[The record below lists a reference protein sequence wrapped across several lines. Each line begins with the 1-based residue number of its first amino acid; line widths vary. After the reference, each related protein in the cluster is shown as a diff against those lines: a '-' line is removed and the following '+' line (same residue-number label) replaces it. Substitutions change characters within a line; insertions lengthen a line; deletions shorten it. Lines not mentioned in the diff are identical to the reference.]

1 MEKTLTYLFKILV
14 VLGFVFLALMFIVPI
29 VCGIVNPDGEIGV
42 TLGKVFLILFLIDGS
57 FLAILMPVGYC
68 LLIKTKIDKHPIT
81 SSNVDDLLSS
91 LREKLHT
98 GGYLFVKEGNSKYG
112 PIWIYKKSRT
122 IHDDYFIVID
132 SSNISACDEITDL
145 REDFGIGDFYYGIF
159 LFCCDGLKKKN
170 VTIILTTHDM
180 KDIESL
186 AKRLII
192 IGKGKKLY
200 DGDIKD
206 IKEKYT
212 KNKIVEIFFSD
223 LKTLPNIKNTKI
235 VSKEKDVVRILID
248 TKKISVSSI
257 TLEYSK
263 VCEIKDVN
271 IIEKGIDD
279 IIYDLYQDLEL

>member
-81 SSNVDDLLSS
+81 SSNVVDLLNS
-91 LREKLHT
+91 LRDKLHT

-112 PIWIYKKSRT
+112 PIWIYKKSRP

-132 SSNISACDEITDL
+132 SSNISAYDEITDL
-145 REDFGIGDFYYGIF
+145 CEDFGIGDFYYGIF

-170 VTIILTTHDM
+170 VTELVN
-180 KDIESL
+180 L
-186 AKRLII
+186 
-192 IGKGKKLY
+192 
-200 DGDIKD
+200 
-206 IKEKYT
+206 
-212 KNKIVEIFFSD
+212 
-223 LKTLPNIKNTKI
+223 
-235 VSKEKDVVRILID
+235 SKEGLNRGCLIAVAD
-248 TKKISVSSI
+248 FQNSTLSFKKITDGFAEKRQHKYI
-257 TLEYSK
+257 K
-263 VCEIKDVN
+263 V
-271 IIEKGIDD
+271 
-279 IIYDLYQDLEL
+279 LLSFFQP

>member
-68 LLIKTKIDKHPIT
+68 LLIKTKVDRHPIT

-91 LREKLHT
+91 LRDKLHAD
-98 GGYLFVKEGNSKYG
+98 GYLFVKEDNSKYG
-112 PIWIYKKSRT
+112 SIWIYKKSRT

-145 REDFGIGDFYYGIF
+145 CEDFGIRDFYYGIF

-170 VTIILTTHDM
+170 VTELVN
-180 KDIESL
+180 L
-186 AKRLII
+186 
-192 IGKGKKLY
+192 
-200 DGDIKD
+200 
-206 IKEKYT
+206 
-212 KNKIVEIFFSD
+212 
-223 LKTLPNIKNTKI
+223 
-235 VSKEKDVVRILID
+235 SKEGLDRGCLIAVAD
-248 TKKISVSSI
+248 FQNSTLSFKKITDGFAEKRQHKYI
-257 TLEYSK
+257 K
-263 VCEIKDVN
+263 V
-271 IIEKGIDD
+271 
-279 IIYDLYQDLEL
+279 LLSFFQP

>member
-1 MEKTLTYLFKILV
+1 
-14 VLGFVFLALMFIVPI
+14 
-29 VCGIVNPDGEIGV
+29 
-42 TLGKVFLILFLIDGS
+42 
-57 FLAILMPVGYC
+57 MPLGYC

-170 VTIILTTHDM
+170 VT
-180 KDIESL
+180 K
-186 AKRLII
+186 
-192 IGKGKKLY
+192 
-200 DGDIKD
+200 
-206 IKEKYT
+206 
-212 KNKIVEIFFSD
+212 
-223 LKTLPNIKNTKI
+223 
-235 VSKEKDVVRILID
+235 LID
-248 TKKISVSSI
+248 LSREGLNQGCLTAVADFQNSTLSFKKITDGFAEKRQHKYI
-257 TLEYSK
+257 K
-263 VCEIKDVN
+263 V
-271 IIEKGIDD
+271 
-279 IIYDLYQDLEL
+279 LLSFFQP

>member
-1 MEKTLTYLFKILV
+1 MEKTLTLLFKILV

-145 REDFGIGDFYYGIF
+145 REDFGIGDFYYSIF
-159 LFCCDGLKKKN
+159 LFCYDGLNKKN
-170 VTIILTTHDM
+170 VT
-180 KDIESL
+180 K
-186 AKRLII
+186 
-192 IGKGKKLY
+192 
-200 DGDIKD
+200 
-206 IKEKYT
+206 
-212 KNKIVEIFFSD
+212 
-223 LKTLPNIKNTKI
+223 
-235 VSKEKDVVRILID
+235 LID
-248 TKKISVSSI
+248 LSREGLNQGCLTAVADFQNSTLSFKKITDGFAEKRQHKYI
-257 TLEYSK
+257 K
-263 VCEIKDVN
+263 V
-271 IIEKGIDD
+271 
-279 IIYDLYQDLEL
+279 LLSFFQP

>member
-81 SSNVDDLLSS
+81 SSNMDDLLNS
-91 LREKLHT
+91 LRDKLHT

-112 PIWIYKKSRT
+112 PIWIYKKSRP

-132 SSNISACDEITDL
+132 SSNISAYDEITDL
-145 REDFGIGDFYYGIF
+145 CEDFGIRDFYYGIF

-170 VTIILTTHDM
+170 VTELVN
-180 KDIESL
+180 L
-186 AKRLII
+186 
-192 IGKGKKLY
+192 
-200 DGDIKD
+200 
-206 IKEKYT
+206 
-212 KNKIVEIFFSD
+212 
-223 LKTLPNIKNTKI
+223 
-235 VSKEKDVVRILID
+235 SKEGLNRGCLIAVAD
-248 TKKISVSSI
+248 FQNSTLSFKKITDGFAEKRQHKYI
-257 TLEYSK
+257 K
-263 VCEIKDVN
+263 V
-271 IIEKGIDD
+271 
-279 IIYDLYQDLEL
+279 LLSFFQP

>member
-81 SSNVDDLLSS
+81 SSNVDDLLNS
-91 LREKLHT
+91 LRDKLHT

-112 PIWIYKKSRT
+112 PIWIYKKSRP

-132 SSNISACDEITDL
+132 SSNISAYDEITDL
-145 REDFGIGDFYYGIF
+145 CEDFGIGDFYYGIF

-170 VTIILTTHDM
+170 VTELVN
-180 KDIESL
+180 
-186 AKRLII
+186 R
-192 IGKGKKLY
+192 
-200 DGDIKD
+200 
-206 IKEKYT
+206 
-212 KNKIVEIFFSD
+212 
-223 LKTLPNIKNTKI
+223 
-235 VSKEKDVVRILID
+235 SKEGLNRGCLIAVAD
-248 TKKISVSSI
+248 FQNSTLSFKKITDGFAEKRQHKYI
-257 TLEYSK
+257 K
-263 VCEIKDVN
+263 V
-271 IIEKGIDD
+271 
-279 IIYDLYQDLEL
+279 LLSFFQP

>member
-1 MEKTLTYLFKILV
+1 
-14 VLGFVFLALMFIVPI
+14 MFIVPI

-170 VTIILTTHDM
+170 VT
-180 KDIESL
+180 K
-186 AKRLII
+186 
-192 IGKGKKLY
+192 
-200 DGDIKD
+200 
-206 IKEKYT
+206 
-212 KNKIVEIFFSD
+212 
-223 LKTLPNIKNTKI
+223 
-235 VSKEKDVVRILID
+235 LID
-248 TKKISVSSI
+248 LSREGLNQGCLTAVADFQNSTLSFKKITDGFAEKRQHKYI
-257 TLEYSK
+257 K
-263 VCEIKDVN
+263 V
-271 IIEKGIDD
+271 
-279 IIYDLYQDLEL
+279 LLSFFQP

>member
-81 SSNVDDLLSS
+81 SSNVDDLLNS
-91 LREKLHT
+91 LRDKLHT

-112 PIWIYKKSRT
+112 PIWIYKKSRP

-132 SSNISACDEITDL
+132 SSNISAYDEITDL
-145 REDFGIGDFYYGIF
+145 YEDFGIGDFYYGIF

-170 VTIILTTHDM
+170 VTELVN
-180 KDIESL
+180 
-186 AKRLII
+186 R
-192 IGKGKKLY
+192 
-200 DGDIKD
+200 
-206 IKEKYT
+206 
-212 KNKIVEIFFSD
+212 
-223 LKTLPNIKNTKI
+223 
-235 VSKEKDVVRILID
+235 SKEGLNRGCLIAVAD
-248 TKKISVSSI
+248 FQNSTLSFKKITDGFAEKRQHKYI
-257 TLEYSK
+257 K
-263 VCEIKDVN
+263 V
-271 IIEKGIDD
+271 
-279 IIYDLYQDLEL
+279 LLSFFQP